1 MLPGPD
7 GLESYLHQKKVE
19 MLGLLQHLQG
29 SVSFQRP
36 EAGQVGPHYSLRA
49 QGERM
54 KERAAKAAKAKT
66 KLPNLVKNM
75 KRMIAQ
81 RGVAL

>member
-7 GLESYLHQKKVE
+7 ILESYLHKKQVE

-29 SVSFQRP
+29 SVTFKRP
-36 EAGQVGPHYSLRA
+36 EPGQVSSQYSLRA
-49 QGERM
+49 QGERRR
-54 KERAAKAAKAKT
+54 EQAAKAAKAKG
-66 KLPNLVKNM
+66 KLPNIVKNM

>member
-7 GLESYLHQKKVE
+7 IMESYLHKKQVE

-29 SVSFQRP
+29 SITFKRP
-36 EAGQVGPHYSLRA
+36 EPGLVSSQYSLRA
-49 QGERM
+49 QGQRM
-54 KERAAKAAKAKT
+54 KEKAAKAKR
-66 KLPNLVKNM
+66 KLPSVARNM
-75 KRMIAQ
+75 KQMIAQ